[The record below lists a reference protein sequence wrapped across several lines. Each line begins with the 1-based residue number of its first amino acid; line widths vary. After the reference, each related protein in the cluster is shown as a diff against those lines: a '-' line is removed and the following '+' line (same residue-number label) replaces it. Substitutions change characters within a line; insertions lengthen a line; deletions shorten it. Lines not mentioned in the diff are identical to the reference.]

1 MNSKAFILKEITDMM
16 AYHSRVAQKPF
27 WFSWDE
33 IWDIMNSV
41 KEYSGK
47 KTMSRFP
54 SVQEFAFHARTH
66 PHIIKKKVT
75 KQIAFNE
82 KKKIHTVY
90 AYTGFNDSVSRMVEK
105 K

>member
-1 MNSKAFILKEITDMM
+1 MNSKTFALKEITEMM

-54 SVQEFAFHARTH
+54 SIREFAHYAKKH
-66 PHIIKKKVT
+66 PHIIKKNVT

-82 KKKIHTVY
+82 KKKRYTAY
-90 AYTGFNDSVSRMVEK
+90 AHIGHNGMVEEK
-105 K
+105 

>member
-1 MNSKAFILKEITDMM
+1 MNSKAFMLKEITDMM